1 MHQPF
6 RSCTLLRQKKVTTIS
21 PHRVWI
27 YTDLGQCKI
36 RHTHTPPFFSPRKSP
51 MNIDG
56 VHSTPRKWL
65 FSPPSPFYGKCWW
78 ESESANVFFCQKQRK
93 QLWVYGKELLTSFFK
108 KKRSVGGN
116 PGVAP
121 IFLSP
126 PVGIMLIYA
135 SPRIFLPPL
144 PPPLSEEEEEE
155 CKAGRPA
162 EYKLSSFLIF
172 FAHHLPFP
180 LFFRR
185 RDPAAR
191 PKKESPDFVQE

>member
-1 MHQPF
+1 MV
-6 RSCTLLRQKKVTTIS
+6 STLHPGNGFFPSFSILWEMLVRERERQCFLLPETKETT
-21 PHRVWI
+21 V
-27 YTDLGQCKI
+27 GI
-36 RHTHTPPFFSPRKSP
+36 RERAPDF
-51 MNIDG
+51 
-56 VHSTPRKWL
+56 
-65 FSPPSPFYGKCWW
+65 
-78 ESESANVFFCQKQRK
+78 
-93 QLWVYGKELLTSFFK
+93 FFK

-144 PPPLSEEEEEE
+144 PPPLSEEEE

-180 LFFRR
+180 LFSGERTQLR
-185 RDPAAR
+185 GLKRKALTSYKSR
-191 PKKESPDFVQE
+191 ICQKSLQYCTNTVPKN